1 MRLAPLM
8 PISKKAMTWICLWLV
23 YIIWGSTY
31 FAIRYVIDA
40 MPSFLSMGVRF
51 LFAATLLT
59 LFIIFKSGYR
69 ELLVAK
75 REVINASIVGGLLL
89 GLGIGNV
96 AYAEQFAPTGI
107 IALMI
112 SALPLWIAIF
122 RTISGERLQLQSWF
136 GIFIGFAGVAFLL
149 RPGSVQGLVGSSQ
162 RALVIALSLVLIGNF
177 AWAIG
182 TFFTPRMAMPKNA
195 LVLTT
200 YEMLAGGISLTSVG
214 LLRGE
219 TFGDL
224 LDASFPSWLA
234 FTYLVTVGSI
244 VAYSAYLWLV
254 GNASLSLTATYA
266 YVNPVIAV
274 FLGVVFLHEKFTGT
288 MLFGGVIVL
297 IGVLIV
303 VSVES
308 RTSNGITPAQ

>member
-1 MRLAPLM
+1 M
-8 PISKKAMTWICLWLV
+8 PVKTLSKKAMTWICLWLV

-31 FAIRYVIDA
+31 FAIRYVIDT
-40 MPSFLSMGVRF
+40 MPTFLSMGLRF
-51 LFAATLLT
+51 LLAAALLT
-59 LFIIFKSGYR
+59 LIVILKSGYR
-69 ELLVAK
+69 ELLVPK
-75 REVINASIVGGLLL
+75 KEVFNAAIVGGLIL

-96 AYAEQFAPTGI
+96 AYAEHVAPTGI

-122 RTISGERLQLQSWF
+122 RTISGERLHLRSWF

-149 RPGSVQGLVGSSQ
+149 RPGSVQGLAGSSQ
-162 RALVIALSLVLIGNF
+162 RALVFALALVLLGNF

-182 TFFTPRMAMPKNA
+182 TFFTPRIAMPKNA

-200 YEMLAGGISLTSVG
+200 YEMLAGGISLTTVG

-219 TFGDL
+219 TFVDL
-224 LDASFPSWLA
+224 LDASFASWMAFIYLA
-234 FTYLVTVGSI
+234 TVGSI

-254 GNASLSLTATYA
+254 GNVSLTLTATYA
-266 YVNPVIAV
+266 YVNPVIAI
-274 FLGVVFLHEKFTGT
+274 FLGVVFLREKFTSN

-303 VSVES
+303 VRAES
-308 RTSNGITPAQ
+308 KASSSITPER